1 MTSSPEKYISVIVPV
16 YNAELY
22 LLDCIQSI
30 ISQSFTDWELILVD
44 DGSKDNSLNICKES
58 ANKDNRI
65 RVLHQ
70 ENRGVTAARKL
81 GMEHSQGEILC
92 FVDSDDTMDKNAL
105 EIMAAKMTDE
115 VDIVTTWETTEQK
128 ISGTEYVNR
137 LLQKTTNLALW
148 GKLYR
153 KDLVVHSHAL
163 DIPRE
168 INIGED
174 HLGNIR
180 MALQARKVFC
190 LPAAVYV
197 YRNNQTSVW
206 RARKWSL
213 AYEEMFR
220 NAVEAELGNR
230 ISEFAESW
238 YRFQLYIIY
247 DLVRHKVKFSYKR
260 DWIARVVR
268 DRHRY
273 HLSCRERIVKSICNR
288 FLCCYA
294 LKIGKYAKD
303 FLH

>member
-1 MTSSPEKYISVIVPV
+1 MISSPEIYISVIVPI

-30 ISQSFTDWELILVD
+30 IRQSFTDWELILVD
-44 DGSKDNSLNICKES
+44 DGSKDNSLDICKGF
-58 ANKDNRI
+58 AKKDSRI
-65 RVLHQ
+65 CVLHQ
-70 ENRGVTAARKL
+70 ENSGVTAARRL
-81 GMEHSQGEILC
+81 GVEYSRGDFLC

-105 EIMAAKMTDE
+105 EVMVAKMTDD
-115 VDIVTTWETTEQK
+115 VDIVTTWETVEQK

-153 KDLVVHSHAL
+153 KDLVIRSHAL

-180 MALQARKVFC
+180 MSLQARKVFC

-197 YRNNQTSVW
+197 YRDNQTSVW
-206 RARKWSL
+206 RTRKCSL

-220 NAVEAELGNR
+220 NAVEAELGSR

-260 DWIARVVR
+260 DWIARVVS

-273 HLSCRERIVKSICNR
+273 NLSYRERIVKSVCNR
-288 FLCCYA
+288 VLCYWV
-294 LKIGKYAKD
+294 LKIGKYVKE
-303 FLH
+303 LLC

>member
-1 MTSSPEKYISVIVPV
+1 MISIIVPF
-16 YNAELY
+16 YNSAEFLEECVTSI
-22 LLDCIQSI
+22 LNQSYKN
-30 ISQSFTDWELILVD
+30 FEVLLVD
-44 DGSKDNSLNICKES
+44 DGSKDNSLAICKGF
-58 ANKDNRI
+58 ANKDSRI
-65 RVLHQ
+65 CVLHQ
-70 ENRGVTAARKL
+70 ENNGVTAARRL
-81 GMEHSQGEILC
+81 GMEYSRGEFLC

-105 EIMAAKMTDE
+105 EVMVAKMTDD
-115 VDIVTTWETTEQK
+115 VDIVTTWETAEQK

-153 KDLVVHSHAL
+153 KDLVVRSHAL

-260 DWIARVVR
+260 DWIARVVS

-273 HLSCRERIVKSICNR
+273 SLSYRERIVKSVCNR
-288 FLCCYA
+288 VLCYWV
-294 LKIGKYAKD
+294 LKIGKYVKE
-303 FLH
+303 LLR

>member
-1 MTSSPEKYISVIVPV
+1 MKQPTISVIVPV
-16 YNAELY
+16 YNVSDY
-22 LLDCIQSI
+22 LEECVKSILNQSYKD
-30 ISQSFTDWELILVD
+30 FELILVD
-44 DGSKDNSLNICKES
+44 DGSKDNSLNICKDF
-58 ANKDNRI
+58 ADKDSRI

-70 ENRGVTAARKL
+70 ENKGVTAARKL
-81 GMEHSQGEILC
+81 GVEHAQGEILC
-92 FVDSDDTMDKNAL
+92 FVDADDTMDKNAL
-105 EIMAAKMTDE
+105 EVMAAQMTDD
-115 VDIVTTWETTEQK
+115 VDIVTTWEMTERK

-153 KDLVVHSHAL
+153 KDLVVRSHAL

-168 INIGED
+168 IYIGED

-197 YRNNQTSVW
+197 YRDNQTSVW

-220 NAVEAELGNR
+220 NAVEVELGSR

-247 DLVRHKVKFSYKR
+247 DLIRHKVKFSYKR
-260 DWIARVVR
+260 DWIARVVS

-273 HLSCRERIVKSICNR
+273 NLSCRERIVKSVCNR
-288 FLCCYA
+288 FLCRYI

-303 FLH
+303 FLR